1 MVVALENPRPS
12 SRPATRPVAGS
23 QAWWHC
29 FFAPVDI
36 ASLVAFRVL
45 FGAAMVV
52 ETIRYF
58 VMGWIAEYYI
68 HPEFHF
74 TYYGFEWVKPWAG
87 VGMYIHFAVMG
98 LAAAGVMLGAFYRIC
113 AVVFFTT
120 FTYVFLL
127 EQAYYLNHF
136 YLISLLG
143 FLMMLMPAHR
153 ACSVDVRRRP
163 ALRSNDA
170 PAWCRWLLL
179 AQLSIV
185 YFYAGVA
192 KLNGDW
198 LHGEPM
204 RSWLAERT
212 HTPII
217 GQFFTNEWFVLLFNY
232 GGLLFDLLIVPL
244 LLWKR
249 TRVLAFL
256 WVIAFHLLNAALFS
270 IGIFPWLML
279 AATLLYLRPD
289 WPRRVLTWPRRAT
302 RVGAPGPPR
311 RPRLIIAAAAAYV
324 AIQLF
329 VPLRHLLYPGSVHWT
344 EEGHR
349 FAWHMKLRDK
359 QATARFHVTD
369 PVRGSTWLVSP
380 AFYLTPR
387 QVTKMSTRPDMI
399 LQFAHHIAGDQARRR
414 KAAHC
419 LEVRAVVAA
428 SLHGRP
434 AQLLI
439 DPDVD
444 LAAEKRSLG
453 HARWILPLD

>member
-1 MVVALENPRPS
+1 MVVALEHPPASSQVITEHCLPPR
-12 SRPATRPVAGS
+12 
-23 QAWWHC
+23 AWWQR
-29 FFAPVDI
+29 FFAPADI
-36 ASLVAFRVL
+36 ASLVVFRVL

-58 VMGWIAEYYI
+58 AMGWIAEYYV
-68 HPEFHF
+68 HPQFHF

-87 VGMYIHFAVMG
+87 IGMYVHFAIMG
-98 LAAAGVMLGAFYRIC
+98 VAALGVMLGAWYRLST
-113 AVVFFTT
+113 VVLFAT

-136 YLISLLG
+136 YLISLLA
-143 FLMMLMPAHR
+143 FLMIFIPANR
-153 ACSVDVRRRP
+153 ALSIDAWRRP
-163 ALRSNDA
+163 ALRSDDA

-179 AQLSIV
+179 AQLSVV
-185 YFYAGVA
+185 YFYAGIA

-212 HTPII
+212 HTPVI

-244 LLWKR
+244 LLWQR

-256 WVIAFHLLNAALFS
+256 WVIAFHLLNATLFS

-289 WPRRVLTWPRRAT
+289 WPRRILKQPRVATLAGSPSYRWPRLVIT
-302 RVGAPGPPR
+302 V
-311 RPRLIIAAAAAYV
+311 AAV
-324 AIQLF
+324 WVTIQLF
-329 VPLRHLLYPGSVHWT
+329 VPLRHFLYPGNVHWT

-349 FAWHMKLRDK
+349 FSWHMKLRDK

-369 PVRGSTWLVSP
+369 PVRGNTWLVSP
-380 AFYLTPR
+380 AFHLTPR
-387 QVTKMSTRPDMI
+387 QVTKMSTRPDML
-399 LQFAHHIAGDQARRR
+399 LQFAHHIARDQARRR
-414 KAAHC
+414 KIPHS
-419 LEVRAVVAA
+419 LQVRALVTA

-434 AQLLI
+434 PGLLI
-439 DPDVD
+439 DPNAD
-444 LAAEKRSLG
+444 LAAQRRSLG
-453 HARWILPLD
+453 HASWILPLD